1 MSKKRGKT
9 LIAFVPIIIVMVTF
23 MFFFINALHSQQNQ
37 PQVQRAQ
44 SSQTAHTSVAVV
56 KKTKSSSGKFY
67 AAAIAVAVSCL
78 AAGIAVGQVGSSA
91 IGAISEKPELF
102 GRALTFV
109 GLAEGIAIWGL
120 IIAILILNA

>member
-1 MSKKRGKT
+1 MSKTRGKT
-9 LIAFVPIIIVMVTF
+9 LIAFVPIMIIMVTF
-23 MFFFINALHSQQNQ
+23 MFFFINALQAQNNQ
-37 PQVQRAQ
+37 PQVQPAQ
-44 SSQTAHTSVAVV
+44 TTQGAHASAAPV
-56 KKTKSSSGKFY
+56 KKAKSSSAKFY